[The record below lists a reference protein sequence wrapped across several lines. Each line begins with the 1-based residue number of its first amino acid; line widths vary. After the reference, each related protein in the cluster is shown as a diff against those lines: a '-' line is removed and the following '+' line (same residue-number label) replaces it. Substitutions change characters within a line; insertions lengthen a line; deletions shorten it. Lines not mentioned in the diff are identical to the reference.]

1 MLELNLGVAIY
12 SLGKLLYIY
21 MAYKGKFKP
30 QNPQKY
36 RGDPTN
42 IVYRS
47 SWECKVMSR
56 LDRDTNVIEWAS
68 EEFFIPYRSPV
79 DGKMH
84 RYFPDFF
91 VRVQSNSGLRAMVW
105 EVKPKKQAQPPQPR
119 SRVTKQYINEVVTW
133 GINEAKWKAAQEF
146 CKDRGWEFKVLTED
160 DLGIR

>member
-1 MLELNLGVAIY
+1 
-12 SLGKLLYIY
+12 

>member
-1 MLELNLGVAIY
+1 MLPFIFWR
-12 SLGKLLYIY
+12 KLLYIY